1 MLRRSGAHSTP
12 LRSIPIGDFRIGGGE
27 PLVLIAGPCV
37 IESERHAM
45 KLAERLVKIA
55 AKAKVPLI
63 FKASYDKANR
73 SSVRSFRGPGLREGL
88 EILGKV
94 RARFRVP
101 VLTDI
106 HEPAQARL
114 AAEVCDVLQVPG
126 FLSRQTDLLTAAGET
141 GRVVNLKKGQFL
153 SPWEMANAGEKVKST
168 GNNRVIITERG
179 VSFGYNNL
187 VVDMRSFPIL
197 AKTGCPVIFDVTH
210 SVQLPGG
217 QGHASG
223 GQPEFIEPLSRAGTA
238 VGVDGIF
245 LEVHERP
252 ERALSD
258 GAEALKELQARLDS
272 GFERAVEVLLACK
285 GRVVVTGM
293 GKSGLIGRKIA
304 ATFSS
309 TGTPS
314 VFLHP
319 AEALHGDLGMLQAG
333 DAVVA
338 VSYGGE
344 TEEIV
349 ALLATM
355 KRLGLPLVTLT
366 GNTRSTL
373 AQASD
378 VVLDTSVREEA
389 CSLNLAP
396 TASTTAAMALG
407 DALAIALLE
416 RRGFNHDDFAAL
428 HPGGRLGKK
437 LLRVRELMHAGE
449 ALPSVAPSA
458 KMPDVIYEMSR
469 KGLGMTTVVDAAGT
483 LAGIITDGDLRRLM
497 EKRRGAVLELTA
509 EECMSANPATITS
522 EEFASAALRLMEQRK
537 ITSVVVL
544 DGERHVAGVVHVHD
558 LWTLELF

>member
-1 MLRRSGAHSTP
+1 MSLETAKRVLR
-12 LRSIPIGDFRIGGGE
+12 
-27 PLVLIAGPCV
+27 
-37 IESERHAM
+37 IE
-45 KLAERLVKIA
+45 
-55 AKAKVPLI
+55 
-63 FKASYDKANR
+63 
-73 SSVRSFRGPGLREGL
+73 
-88 EILGKV
+88 
-94 RARFRVP
+94 
-101 VLTDI
+101 
-106 HEPAQARL
+106 
-114 AAEVCDVLQVPG
+114 
-126 FLSRQTDLLTAAGET
+126 
-141 GRVVNLKKGQFL
+141 
-153 SPWEMANAGEKVKST
+153 
-168 GNNRVIITERG
+168 
-179 VSFGYNNL
+179 
-187 VVDMRSFPIL
+187 
-197 AKTGCPVIFDVTH
+197 
-210 SVQLPGG
+210 
-217 QGHASG
+217 
-223 GQPEFIEPLSRAGTA
+223 
-238 VGVDGIF
+238 
-245 LEVHERP
+245 
-252 ERALSD
+252 
-258 GAEALKELQARLDS
+258 AEALKDLQARLDA

-319 AEALHGDLGMLQAG
+319 AEAMHGDLGMLQAG
-333 DAVVA
+333 DAVLA

-349 ALLATM
+349 GLLPTM
-355 KRLGLPLVTLT
+355 KRLGLPLVTFT

-373 AQASD
+373 ALASD

-416 RRGFNHDDFAAL
+416 RRGFDHNDFAAL

-449 ALPSVAPSA
+449 KMPSVLLGV

-469 KGLGMTTVVDAAGT
+469 KGLGMTTVVDARGA

-497 EKRRGAVLELTA
+497 QQRRGAVLELTA
-509 EECMSANPATITS
+509 EQCMTANPVTIAAD
-522 EEFASAALRLMEQRK
+522 EFASAALRLMEQRK

-544 DGERHVAGVVHVHD
+544 DDARRVAGVVHVHD

>member
-1 MLRRSGAHSTP
+1 MSLETARRVLR
-12 LRSIPIGDFRIGGGE
+12 
-27 PLVLIAGPCV
+27 
-37 IESERHAM
+37 IE
-45 KLAERLVKIA
+45 
-55 AKAKVPLI
+55 
-63 FKASYDKANR
+63 
-73 SSVRSFRGPGLREGL
+73 
-88 EILGKV
+88 
-94 RARFRVP
+94 
-101 VLTDI
+101 
-106 HEPAQARL
+106 
-114 AAEVCDVLQVPG
+114 
-126 FLSRQTDLLTAAGET
+126 
-141 GRVVNLKKGQFL
+141 
-153 SPWEMANAGEKVKST
+153 
-168 GNNRVIITERG
+168 
-179 VSFGYNNL
+179 
-187 VVDMRSFPIL
+187 
-197 AKTGCPVIFDVTH
+197 
-210 SVQLPGG
+210 
-217 QGHASG
+217 
-223 GQPEFIEPLSRAGTA
+223 
-238 VGVDGIF
+238 
-245 LEVHERP
+245 
-252 ERALSD
+252 
-258 GAEALKELQARLDS
+258 AEALKEMQARLDA

-309 TGTPS
+309 TGTPA

-333 DAVVA
+333 DSVVA

-349 ALLATM
+349 GLLATM

-437 LLRVRELMHAGE
+437 LLRVQELMHAGE
-449 ALPSVAPSA
+449 ALPTVSSST

-469 KGLGMTTVVDAAGT
+469 KGLGMTTVVAPNGL

-497 EKRRGAVLELTA
+497 QKRGAVLELTA
-509 EECMSANPATITS
+509 GECMSANPVTIAA

-537 ITSVVVL
+537 ITSVVVV
-544 DGERHVAGVVHVHD
+544 DGTRRVAGVVHLHD